1 MGWWWGVTY
10 STDPLD
16 DMHREAMQAIE
27 RIRKT
32 VDIARQIVAE
42 WEPKPLPKSERN

>member
-1 MGWWWGVTY
+1 MTY

-32 VDIARQIVAE
+32 VDIARQIVAD
-42 WEPKPLPKSERN
+42 WEPKPMPKVPR